1 MGKKILFINPVGY
14 DSFDQETL
22 DYLNLYKEPD
32 SDLHVESLGNG
43 LPWHL
48 EQSYLEA
55 LIAEKLLHRIKR
67 AELEG
72 YDACVI
78 GCYYDPFLEE
88 AREICEKMVVT
99 APAEAAMHIGTT
111 LASSFSVLVVRRKTI
126 PEMKDNVYHHGFQKY
141 LASFRSLEIG
151 VRQLQSDPAYTQK
164 RMEEEISKAIKEDG
178 AEAILLGCT
187 VQLGFFSQLQ
197 EKFKVPIIDANIAPL
212 KYAEFLCAIRD
223 RAGWYTSKKCRY
235 ESPVP
240 EEIRSWG
247 TDRFFGVEDLW
258 R

>member
-1 MGKKILFINPVGY
+1 MKKILFINPVGC
-14 DSFDQETL
+14 DILDKETE
-22 DYLNLYKEPD
+22 DYLKQYKED
-32 SDLHVESLGNG
+32 DTEVFVESLDFG

-48 EQSYLEA
+48 EQSYLEV

-88 AREICEKMVVT
+88 AREICEKMIVT

-126 PEMKDNVYHHGFQKY
+126 PEMKDNVYHHGYQKY

-151 VRQLQSDPAYTQK
+151 VRQLQVDPEYTKQ
-164 RMEEEISKAIKEDG
+164 RMREEIKKAIDEDG

-187 VQLGFFSQLQ
+187 VQLGFFDELQ
-197 EKFKVPIIDANIAPL
+197 KEFQVPIIDANIAPL
-212 KYAEFLCAIRD
+212 KYAEFLCNLRD
-223 RAGWYTSKKCRY
+223 KAGWYTSKKCRY

-247 TDRFFGVEDLW
+247 TDRYFGIEDIW

>member
-1 MGKKILFINPVGY
+1 MKKILFINPVGC
-14 DSFDQETL
+14 DILDKETE
-22 DYLNLYKEPD
+22 DYLKQYKED
-32 SDLHVESLGNG
+32 DTDVFVESLDSG

-48 EQSYLEA
+48 EQSYLEV

-88 AREICEKMVVT
+88 AREICEKMIVT

-126 PEMKDNVYHHGFQKY
+126 PEMKDNVYHHGYQKY

-151 VRQLQSDPAYTQK
+151 VRQLQVDPEYTKQ
-164 RMEEEISKAIKEDG
+164 RMREEIKKAIDEDG

-187 VQLGFFSQLQ
+187 VQLGFFDELQ
-197 EKFKVPIIDANIAPL
+197 KEFHVPIIDANIAPL
-212 KYAEFLCAIRD
+212 KYAEFLCNLRD
-223 RAGWYTSKKCRY
+223 KAGWYTSKKCRY

-240 EEIRSWG
+240 EEICSWG
-247 TDRFFGVEDLW
+247 TDQYFGIEDIW